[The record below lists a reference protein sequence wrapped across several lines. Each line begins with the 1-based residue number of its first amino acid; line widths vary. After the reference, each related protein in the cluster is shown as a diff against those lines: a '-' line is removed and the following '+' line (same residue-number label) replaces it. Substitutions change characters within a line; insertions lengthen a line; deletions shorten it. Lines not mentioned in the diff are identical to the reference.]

1 MKTSVSDEGSKSG
14 SLNIIL
20 IGGALALL
28 IGVFILGQS
37 SRSITLNRSAA
48 GFDGL
53 ALWLNKN
60 EVQAQTFYGRAALDS
75 EAVSLR
81 ILPLFDVD
89 LTQGKS
95 QTNDEL
101 AAMAETERD
110 IWPTVVRTKI
120 KRLPTLLIMPKWRAG
135 VRSAGAL
142 HPKLL
147 ISDDSA
153 DTLTSGIDGDIGTL
167 VRDGTK
173 VEFTG
178 STSSGQS
185 FTLHYPQTL
194 ENSSCTPLIGTSS
207 ALILGKCNVAG
218 TDFWVLAD
226 PDLLNNHGLS
236 QGKNAKTTLSWL
248 PSLAEGTGNITIDVS
263 TNIWSRR
270 TGSRVNPKRNWSD
283 LARFFE
289 YPFSVIWWSL
299 AFLSGLMFWRA
310 WRRYGAADARSSEES
325 GHRASRLVSIDTK
338 ARLLRLSG
346 GDNMLVRTYIDDR
359 LEALADEL
367 LGAHRTRN
375 AGSRDQLMAA
385 ISRRSPD
392 LAEQYA
398 SLSEATIA
406 PTASPDMLL
415 RDAGRLD
422 DLIERT
428 LDEFGRTRRSS

>member
-1 MKTSVSDEGSKSG
+1 MC
-14 SLNIIL
+14 I
-20 IGGALALL
+20 
-28 IGVFILGQS
+28 
-37 SRSITLNRSAA
+37 R
-48 GFDGL
+48 
-53 ALWLNKN
+53 
-60 EVQAQTFYGRAALDS
+60 DS
-75 EAVSLR
+75 
-81 ILPLFDVD
+81 
-89 LTQGKS
+89 
-95 QTNDEL
+95 
-101 AAMAETERD
+101 
-110 IWPTVVRTKI
+110 
-120 KRLPTLLIMPKWRAG
+120 
-135 VRSAGAL
+135 
-142 HPKLL
+142 
-147 ISDDSA
+147 
-153 DTLTSGIDGDIGTL
+153 
-167 VRDGTK
+167 
-173 VEFTG
+173 
-178 STSSGQS
+178 
-185 FTLHYPQTL
+185 
-194 ENSSCTPLIGTSS
+194 
-207 ALILGKCNVAG
+207 GKCNVAG

-310 WRRYGAADARSSEES
+310 WRRYGAADARSNEES

-346 GDNMLVRTYIDDR
+346 GDNMLVRKYIDDR

-392 LAEQYA
+392 LAEQYV